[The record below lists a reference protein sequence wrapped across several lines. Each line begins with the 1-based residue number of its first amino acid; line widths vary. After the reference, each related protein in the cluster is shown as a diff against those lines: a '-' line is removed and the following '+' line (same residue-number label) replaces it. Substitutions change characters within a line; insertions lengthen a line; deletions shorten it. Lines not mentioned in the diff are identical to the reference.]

1 MEDIF
6 IKEPQPFIL
15 KAWDKAGFEDLTT
28 VQKKAIPVIEEGKDV
43 IAEAPTGTGKTLAY
57 LLPLLQNVD
66 LDQVHPQ
73 VLILASSHEL
83 VMQIH
88 EQVQVWGEGS
98 GIRSATLIGGANPK
112 RQLEKLKKHPHIIV
126 GTPGRVDELS
136 KQKKLKMHEVKTIVL
151 DEADQLM
158 VPEHQ
163 AKVDEVIKRALA
175 DRQLVVISATV
186 SNDMEQFFRTR
197 MKEPAVI
204 RVNLSEDSKPL
215 VDHIF
220 VVVEE
225 RDKLETLRKI
235 HHAEEGK
242 TLVFARDIGNL
253 SVMAEKLRFKGI
265 DVAVLHSDSKKQDRA
280 KAIRDFRSGAV
291 SFMLATDVA
300 ARGLD
305 IQDITHVIQLDVPKE
320 SAQYIH
326 RSGRTGRLGSELDGK
341 VISIVTE
348 SESSKLRKIANEL
361 KIQLQ
366 KKTLYK
372 GKLQGAK

>member
-1 MEDIF
+1 MEGIF
-6 IKEPQPFIL
+6 QSELKVFIQN
-15 KAWDKAGFEDLTT
+15 AWNKSGFHSPTT
-28 VQKKAIPVIEEGKDV
+28 IQKQAIPLIEQGKDV

-57 LLPLLQNVD
+57 LLPLLQNID
-66 LDQVHPQ
+66 LDHVHPQ

-88 EQVQVWGEGS
+88 DQVQVWGEGS

-112 RQLEKLKKHPHIIV
+112 RQLEKLKKHPHIII

-136 KQKKLKMHEVKTIVL
+136 KQKKLKMHEMRTIVL

-175 DRQLVVISATV
+175 DRQLVIISATV

-197 MKEPAVI
+197 MKDPTVI
-204 RVNLSEDSKPL
+204 RVGLSDDSKPS
-215 VDHIF
+215 VDHIC

-235 HHAEEGK
+235 QLAEEGK

-253 SVMAEKLRFKGI
+253 TVMAEKLRFKGI
-265 DVAVLHSDSKKQDRA
+265 EVAVLHSDSKKQDRA

-305 IQDITHVIQLDVPKE
+305 FQDITHVIQLDVPKE
-320 SAQYIH
+320 TAQYIH
-326 RSGRTGRLGSELDGK
+326 RSGRTGRLGSEQDGK

-348 SESSKLRKIANEL
+348 SESSKLKKIINEL

-366 KKTLYK
+366 KKALYK
-372 GKLQGAK
+372 GKLTDAK

>member
-6 IKEPQPFIL
+6 IKEPKPFIL

-28 VQKKAIPVIEEGKDV
+28 VQKKAIPVIEQGKDV

-57 LLPLLQNVD
+57 LLPLLQNID
-66 LDQVHPQ
+66 MERLHPQ

-88 EQVQVWGEGS
+88 EQIQVWGEGS
-98 GIRSATLIGGANPK
+98 GIRSTTLIGGANPK
-112 RQLEKLKKHPHIIV
+112 RQLEKLKKHPHVVV

-136 KQKKLKMHEVKTIVL
+136 KQKKLKMHEMKTIVL

-158 VPEHQ
+158 VLEHQ
-163 AKVDEVIKRALA
+163 AMVEEIVKRTLA

-186 SNDMEQFFRTR
+186 SYDMEQLFMTW
-197 MKEPAVI
+197 MKDPVLI
-204 RVNLSEDSKPL
+204 RVDLSEENKPM
-215 VDHIF
+215 VDHLYL
-220 VVVEE
+220 VVEE
-225 RDKLETLRKI
+225 RDKLDTVRKV
-235 HHAEEGK
+235 HRAEEGK

-253 SVMAEKLRFKGI
+253 SVMAEKLQFKGV

-280 KAIRDFRSGAV
+280 NAIRDFRSGKV
-291 SFMLATDVA
+291 SFLLATDVA

-305 IQDITHVIQLDVPKE
+305 IQDITHIFQLDVPKDV
-320 SAQYIH
+320 SQYVH
-326 RSGRTGRLGSELDGK
+326 RSGRTGRLGATTNGK

-348 SESSKLRKIANEL
+348 SESSKLRKIAKEL
-361 KIQLQ
+361 SLDLQ
-366 KKTLYK
+366 KIILYK
-372 GKLQGAK
+372 GKLINAK